1 MAQNPT
7 EIELE
12 PIVFSVDDLQ
22 NIEEPVEPVKEF
34 TLVPEGDSSSTVV
47 DGYTDAETYE
57 LEIKAAE
64 KRAAISKPVGI
75 SKVSLTSEIID
86 DFRLNF
92 GSKASEALAKDLTKT
107 FEQDYAEQIS
117 ENPDFFSYELL
128 QSGKAAFF
136 DQLPPSYTMEV
147 NGKETPIRDMLPAER
162 AARFNNPDA
171 ISALLSN
178 ADIGSLPRAFFSEL
192 FKAGPS
198 TYAGTQAAK
207 AAAAAAFKTPPTSL
221 GNFILKGLA
230 PVSAFLG
237 GSYLLYEGADAIEE
251 GLIGPDQ
258 VILPGQKYAVEGA
271 RTAGG
276 SVAAIQ
282 FPFLMGKQVSSVA
295 RDFLANLAEDA
306 PRPVATRL
314 TAAIEELVENMGK
327 TAKGSKVGAGLTV
340 ASELAAG
347 SGATVGAM
355 FAEDIYPGSTFPRLG
370 FEFLGGN
377 TFAATLSKL
386 LPKAYSKIISQ
397 KKGNLPEGEEND
409 AMNFVNNIAT
419 GKQQKLFA
427 RMNELYELH
436 DGNYEAMMADL
447 NNTETNQILKEVFPG
462 VDFTAGQRLDDDSS
476 IIMMVEAA
484 MAGDNPELNAAR
496 MKADRNAKVFFD
508 KWIKGLLAEGSQDA
522 LKTASFLRKN
532 MFLDSIR
539 LRLTSAVDRQVKAG
553 QQLQKSTVVD
563 DEGNP
568 IKDLNTQEEFSIALS
583 EILNN
588 QKRLGRLTEQNFY
601 NKIKDFKVFE
611 ADDIMDTDFTPAFI
625 RQYDEMLEELL
636 PAYRK
641 TFIKDNKAL
650 HTEVQNMKRSLGID
664 IRDGLKK
671 VDSLWAQ
678 SRFAQNPESLSKL
691 MNGLPNIN
699 NNVSTLQWG
708 QSGLTPFT
716 NINSANRVLADL
728 KKLKLGDKEL
738 NKTEV
743 KPMVEYVEGMIKRL
757 QLEAL
762 KDEPERLTGVNAGD
776 LIKLRTAVRNQ
787 AVSIYSGA
795 TTQVGSAADARKFGK
810 LSEKILDDINS
821 VPEGLSDDYDQAR
834 AYSFAFNEV
843 FTRSLVGRARAKT
856 AMGGNRLP
864 PELLTK
870 EFLTGN
876 PTVTSLRIKD
886 LQAVAQFAEE
896 QGFEGATKTFT
907 TIDNLIESALR
918 EARKE
923 AVDVDGTININ
934 KLNTWKKN
942 NAELLEK
949 FPTLKSDLENAVS
962 AQRTF
967 DVWSARSKKGKSLV
981 DSQVYLST
989 VLRNTSPTAAVDD
1002 ALNFIPKGGR
1012 SKDPVQGLA
1021 RLFRFSRMS
1030 FRDAAGKLLPE
1041 AEQNIRKQALRE
1053 SYQDAILQYA
1063 FMTSG
1068 GESIG
1073 TFDPMTFHKTLFGT
1087 LSGEGISRSTRMP
1100 SYLDKQ
1106 GSTESLVSVA
1116 QKYGLF
1122 DEKLLVRMRT
1132 ISNQMVRLAA
1142 ADAAGKLNDPN
1153 LQKQAGPIFDF
1164 YVGMVGLAGGS
1175 KAYQALTGGQGG
1187 AGSISAAAAGKKFIL
1202 ELFKDLPA
1210 SQRMS
1215 VFQLVFTDPEMAA
1228 KLLRKPQTA
1237 KETANQ
1243 FGRIKQFFLEKGFSV
1258 TGGQSPYIQR
1268 ELYEDEDRGTGMT
1281 REEMMG
1287 EEPKQSEQ
1295 DIPGSTI
1302 PVVQRERSP
1311 ALQTVSARSPAA
1323 PTGGASAPEPRPFIV
1338 AQMPTAQQPPAQT
1351 TAGSSGVASSPE
1363 MRARYKRDYPND
1375 IVSSLIPDEQ
1385 PQGIESLLS

>member
-1 MAQNPT
+1 MAQNST

-12 PIVFSVDDLQ
+12 PLVFSEDELQ
-22 NIEEPVEPVKEF
+22 DIADPVEPVKEF
-34 TLVPEGDSSSTVV
+34 TLVPEGDSSSAVV
-47 DGYTDAETYE
+47 DGYTDAETLA

-92 GSKASEALAKDLTKT
+92 GSKASEALARDLTKT

-147 NGKETPIRDMLPAER
+147 NGEETPIRDMLPAER

-178 ADIGSLPRAFFSEL
+178 ADIGSLPRAFLSEF
-192 FKAGPS
+192 FKSGPS
-198 TYAGTQAAK
+198 TYVGTQAAK
-207 AAAAAAFKTPPTSL
+207 AAAAAAFKTPPTSV
-221 GNFILKGLA
+221 GNFVLKGLA
-230 PVSAFLG
+230 PVAAFLG

-258 VILPGQKYAVEGA
+258 VVLPGQKYAVEA
-271 RTAGG
+271 MRTAGG
-276 SVAAIQ
+276 SVAATQ
-282 FPFLMGKQVSSVA
+282 FPFLMGKQTSTVA
-295 RDFLANLAEDA
+295 RDVLANLAEDA

-314 TAAIEELVENMGK
+314 TAAIEGLIENIGQ

-340 ASELAAG
+340 ASELTAG
-347 SGATVGAM
+347 LGSTVGAM
-355 FAEDIYPGSTFPRLG
+355 FAEDVYPGSTFPRLG

-386 LPKAYSKIISQ
+386 LPKAYSKMLSQ
-397 KKGNLPEGEEND
+397 TAKNLPEGEEND
-409 AMNFVNNIAT
+409 AMKFINNIAT
-419 GKQQKLFA
+419 GKQQKLFS

-447 NNTETNQILKEVFPG
+447 TNTETNQILKEVFPD

-484 MAGDNPELNAAR
+484 MANDNPELNAAR

-508 KWIKGLLAEGSQDA
+508 KWIKGLLADGSQDA
-522 LKTASFLRKN
+522 LKTAAFLRKN
-532 MFLDSIR
+532 MFSDAIR
-539 LRLTSAVDRQVKAG
+539 LRLTSAIDKRVKAVA
-553 QQLQKSTVVD
+553 QLQKSTVEDAV
-563 DEGNP
+563 
-568 IKDLNTQEEFSIALS
+568 TQEQFSIKIGETLDA
-583 EILNN
+583 
-588 QKRLGRLTEQNFY
+588 QTRLGRLTETNFWDKVGQF
-601 NKIKDFKVFE
+601 NVFE
-611 ADDIMDTDFTPAFI
+611 AEDIMDTDFTPSFI
-625 RQYDEMLEELL
+625 RQYDEMLKKLDFQGGYFKK
-636 PAYRK
+636 A
-641 TFIKDNKAL
+641 FIKDHAVFHN
-650 HTEVQNMKRSLGID
+650 TIQNMKRSLGID
-664 IRDGLKK
+664 IREGLKQQDAI
-671 VDSLWAQ
+671 VGRLLGS
-678 SRFAQNPESLSKL
+678 NPDVISKL
-691 MNGLPNIN
+691 FSND
-699 NNVSTLQWG
+699 VSELKRAQA
-708 QSGLTPFT
+708 GLTPFKDT
-716 NINSANRVLADL
+716 ASATRVLQEI
-728 KKLKLGDKEL
+728 KKGKLG
-738 NKTEV
+738 TE
-743 KPMVEYVEGMIKRL
+743 KLSQAEQKIMVAYTEAQVKRL
-757 QLEAL
+757 QLEAAKL
-762 KDEPERLTGVNAGD
+762 DPERLIGVSASD
-776 LIKLRTAVRNQ
+776 LIKLRRAFRNE
-787 AVSIYSGA
+787 AINFHSGA
-795 TTQVGSAADARKFGK
+795 TTKLGNAEEARNFGEM
-810 LSEKILDDINS
+810 SEKILDDMNS
-821 VPEGLSDDYDQAR
+821 VPEGANDAYQEAI
-834 AYSFAFNEV
+834 AYSYAFNEV
-843 FTRSLVGRARAKT
+843 HTRSLVGRARAKT
-856 AMGGNRLP
+856 AMGAHRLP
-864 PELLTK
+864 PELLTQ
-870 EFLTGN
+870 EFLKGN
-876 PTVTSLRIKD
+876 PNLTNLRVKD
-886 LQAVAQFAEE
+886 LQAVAEFANK
-896 QGFEGATKTFT
+896 QGFEGATETFT
-907 TIDNLIESALR
+907 TINNLIESSLR

-923 AVDVDGTININ
+923 AVSADGTVNAN
-934 KLNTWKKN
+934 KLNNWKRN

-949 FPTLKSDLENAVS
+949 FPVLKRDLENAVA

-967 DVWSARSKKGKSLV
+967 DVWSARSAKGKSLV
-981 DSQVYLST
+981 NSQVYLST
-989 VLRNTSPTAAVDD
+989 ILRNTSPTAAVAD
-1002 ALNFIPKGGR
+1002 ALNFIPKGGQ
-1012 SKDPVQGLA
+1012 SKNPVQGLA

-1041 AEQNIRKQALRE
+1041 AEQEIRHQALRE
-1053 SYQDAILQYA
+1053 GYQDAILQYA

-1087 LSGEGISRSTRMP
+1087 LSGEGISRSTSMP

-1106 GSTESLVSVA
+1106 GSKESLVSVA

-1187 AGSISAAAAGKKFIL
+1187 TGSISAAAAGKRFIL

-1215 VFQLVFTDPEMAA
+1215 VFQLVFTDPVMAA
-1228 KLLRKPQTA
+1228 NLLRKPQTA
-1237 KETANQ
+1237 KEVANQ

-1281 REEMMG
+1281 KEEMMG
-1287 EEPKQSEQ
+1287 EEPKQQ
-1295 DIPGSTI
+1295 KRDIPGIDS
-1302 PVVQRERSP
+1302 PVVQRNSSP
-1311 ALQTVSARSPAA
+1311 AVQTVSARSPVA
-1323 PTGGASAPEPRPFIV
+1323 PTDGATSAPEPRPFIV
-1338 AQMPTAQQPPAQT
+1338 AQMPTAQQPSAPQARP
-1351 TAGSSGVASSPE
+1351 SDRSGVASLLPAGGAQSNASSQERYAAAYPYDSISDVIR
-1363 MRARYKRDYPND
+1363 MRGTA
-1375 IVSSLIPDEQ
+1375 
-1385 PQGIESLLS
+1385 